1 MRKLEFPDK
10 VVFGI
15 GWGAIVLGLWIAWVG
30 HKELV
35 GLLVALLGLLM
46 IVSSLRPTV
55 GSIPFLKRWRDKR
68 EKRRQA
74 ARQRV
79 AQEKLRQ
86 EIVPHLKG
94 WRQFHAAA
102 GKVVMLFYAL
112 RNREPGK
119 DWESFQ
125 DAVRLAINLAGE
137 LETYRPRASEL
148 LKPFI
153 GIEQDALEHHSAAV
167 IDLSDWIF
175 MVGGHLCQLRMQ
187 AGLPPSADQP
197 SSKPSE

>member
-30 HKELV
+30 HEELV

-46 IVSSLRPTV
+46 VTSSLRPTV

-68 EKRRQA
+68 EARKQA

-94 WRQFHAAA
+94 WAQFHAAA
-102 GKVVMLFYAL
+102 GRVVVLFYAL
-112 RNREPGK
+112 RNREPGV
-119 DWESFQ
+119 DWESFR

-137 LETYRPRASEL
+137 LETFRPRACEL
-148 LKPFI
+148 LKPFA
-153 GIEQDALEHHSAAV
+153 GIEQDALEQYSVAAA
-167 IDLSDWIF
+167 DLSNWLF
-175 MVGGHLCQLRMQ
+175 MVGRDLFILRQQ
-187 AGLPPSADQP
+187 AGLPPP
-197 SSKPSE
+197 